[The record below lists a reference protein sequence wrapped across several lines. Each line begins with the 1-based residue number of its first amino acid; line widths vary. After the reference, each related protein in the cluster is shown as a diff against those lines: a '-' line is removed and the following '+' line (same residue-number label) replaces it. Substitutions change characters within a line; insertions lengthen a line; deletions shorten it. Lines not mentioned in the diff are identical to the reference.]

1 MKTGVHG
8 AGLVAGFLTDLAVA
22 NRWTLAQ
29 RHSGSRYLCG
39 SPVQGVG
46 NGESTLNLDL
56 DQCGLS
62 CADITFGSAVSFS
75 NMLPASSTQDRKCS
89 LLQCGFP

>member
-1 MKTGVHG
+1 MKAGVLG
-8 AGLVAGFLTDLAVA
+8 AGLVAGFLTDLAVT

-29 RHSGSRYLCG
+29 RHSGPRCLFG

-46 NGESTLNLDL
+46 NGESTMNLDL

-62 CADITFGSAVSFS
+62 RADITFGSAVSFS
-75 NMLPASSTQDRKCS
+75 NMLPACSTQDRRSS